1 MPKPSLIRVIP
12 ETPVTE
18 VTDSGIYIRF
28 GAPRP
33 VRATVIR
40 RQWPLLAV
48 DVDAAGLAIGI
59 EAIPRPKVGLRR
71 LAEQAGV
78 LLT

>member
-1 MPKPSLIRVIP
+1 M
-12 ETPVTE
+12 E

-28 GAPRP
+28 GPRRR
-33 VRATVIR
+33 VVATVIR

-48 DVDAAGLAIGI
+48 DLDSAGRAIGI
-59 EAIPRPKVGLRR
+59 EAIPRPKAGLRR
-71 LAEQAGV
+71 LAAQAGI